1 MKEKLKEFFSKYL
14 DLIFRVGLMITI
26 ISVWDSLTRMKT
38 SCYFGTTG
46 GLSESQL
53 ICIELRDTERIFR
66 DFISDIFPL
75 AIFLSI
81 FYVVFW
87 FFKKDK

>member
-1 MKEKLKEFFSKYL
+1 MKEKLKVFFSKYL

-26 ISVWDSLTRMKT
+26 ISVWNELGRVRTWCYT
-38 SCYFGTTG
+38 STDGPFCG
-46 GLSESQL
+46 GIEKATILYKEQL
-53 ICIELRDTERIFR
+53 FRHFIDDT
-66 DFISDIFPL
+66 FPL
-75 AIFLSI
+75 VIFLSI

>member
-26 ISVWDSLTRMKT
+26 ISVWDELGRVGSW
-38 SCYFGTTG
+38 
-46 GLSESQL
+46 
-53 ICIELRDTERIFR
+53 CIESRDEPFCGGIEH
-66 DFISDIFPL
+66 FIDTTFPL
-75 AIFLSI
+75 VIFLSI

>member
-1 MKEKLKEFFSKYL
+1 MREKLKEFFSKYL

-26 ISVWDSLTRMKT
+26 ISVWDSLTRVKT
-38 SCYFGTTG
+38 YCYINPYGD
-46 GLSESQL
+46 SRESDL
-53 ICIELRDTERIFR
+53 KCLLRDAEAIFR
-66 DFISDIFPL
+66 DFIGDLFPL
-75 AIFLSI
+75 VIFLSI